1 MFDKKLKKLTKFLI
15 ENKMTLATAES
26 CTGGLLSS
34 MFTDISGSSDFV
46 KANFITYANE
56 AKKEYLG
63 VSSEILQEK
72 GAVSKDCA
80 YAMAQGLHKRTGCN
94 IAICTTGIAGPT
106 GGTPDKPVGLV
117 FISVFYKDNIYVK
130 DFRFPSFIPRRLMKY
145 LFAQKAIDCAY
156 KIIFSEI

>member
-1 MFDKKLKKLTKFLI
+1 MTIKTQKLLI
-15 ENKMTLATAES
+15 NVIF
-26 CTGGLLSS
+26 LSS
-34 MFTDISGSSDFV
+34 TNGISLVS
-46 KANFITYANE
+46 
-56 AKKEYLG
+56 
-63 VSSEILQEK
+63 SSEILQEK

-106 GGTPDKPVGLV
+106 GGTPNKPVGLV